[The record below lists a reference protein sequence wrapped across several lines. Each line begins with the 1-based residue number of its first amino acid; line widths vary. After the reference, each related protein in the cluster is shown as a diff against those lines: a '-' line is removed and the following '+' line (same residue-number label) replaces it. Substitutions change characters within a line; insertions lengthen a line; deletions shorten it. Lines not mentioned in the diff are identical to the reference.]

1 MSAGLILFPEFD
13 CFVLEMFRTVIDL
26 DFIFQSYIDFSSEL
40 ADLYDRLFVWNLNL
54 ILRTL
59 NKIPSNQ
66 MTVVASAKDTK
77 NEKILH
83 VPDIAKRPNRYTD
96 WHDLLYQF
104 QLVSISSICA

>member
-13 CFVLEMFRTVIDL
+13 CFVLELFRTVIDL
-26 DFIFQSYIDFSSEL
+26 DFIFQSYIYFSSEL

-83 VPDIAKRPNRYTD
+83 VPDIA
-96 WHDLLYQF
+96 
-104 QLVSISSICA
+104 